1 MYIYAYMY
9 TRISLY
15 KLGSKFSTLFYCIY
29 DPVYI
34 ALSYMCIYVHDHS
47 VDNVVCSQLP
57 FVFSHICDIIL
68 YTILYPIICY
78 NILITYH
85 IMLNILGVRHV
96 TVNNHHERCIVED
109 LQGLRDHLLLPHR

>member
-1 MYIYAYMY
+1 
-9 TRISLY
+9 
-15 KLGSKFSTLFYCIY
+15 
-29 DPVYI
+29 
-34 ALSYMCIYVHDHS
+34 MCIYVHDHS